1 MACNTGWIDPREEEK
16 NLQWV
21 RAFYRDLFAETGG
34 VPVPSDRYD
43 GTFINHPDVE
53 LIDPTLNTSG
63 VPWYTLYYRE
73 NYPRLQRIKERWDPR
88 NVFHHALSV
97 RAKRPCWSAT
107 GSRRYLSS
115 MTLEF
120 SRYDVRQYPT
130 VSVT

>member
-1 MACNTGWIDPREEEK
+1 MACNAGWLNQSEEAES
-16 NLQWV
+16 LRWV
-21 RAFYRDLFAETGG
+21 RSFYRALFADTGG

-43 GTFINHPDVE
+43 GTFINHPDVD

-97 RAKRPCWSAT
+97 RA
-107 GSRRYLSS
+107 
-115 MTLEF
+115 
-120 SRYDVRQYPT
+120 
-130 VSVT
+130 